1 MLYVAAAL
9 VLLFYGALLYR
20 VYLTDRR
27 IETTAIGLVL
37 IFGASFFTA
46 FTRTMLVYKPIMV
59 VHIALTL
66 LCWYGVA
73 IYLLYRRFNLWL
85 LLSPAAT
92 IAAFFF
98 VAWFFK
104 EA

>member
-1 MLYVAAAL
+1 MLYFAAAL
-9 VLLFYGALLYR
+9 MLLFYGVLLYR
-20 VYLTDRR
+20 SYISDRR
-27 IETTAIGLVL
+27 IGTVVIGIFL

-46 FTRTMLVYKPIMV
+46 FTRTMLVYKPVMI

-73 IYLLYRRFNLWL
+73 IYLLRRRFNLWL
-85 LLSPAAT
+85 LFSPVAS
-92 IAAFFF
+92 IAFFF
-98 VAWFFK
+98 FAAWFFK